1 MTENLNTEIETYNS
15 KLPELLKSI
24 GKYVVIKDETVG
36 GVFDTYN
43 DALKYAYKE
52 YGLNQF
58 FIKKISP
65 AEQVSY
71 FTRDFNTCQA

>member
-1 MTENLNTEIETYNS
+1 MAENLDTEIETYNS
-15 KLPELLKSI
+15 KLPELLNSI
-24 GKYVVIKDETVG
+24 GKYVVIKDEEIG

-43 DALKYAYKE
+43 DALKYAYKA
-52 YGLNQF
+52 YGLKQF

-71 FTRDFNTCQA
+71 FTRDFSSCQA